1 MLTKFT
7 FLVVVCVAMAMAIE
21 WEFKEYE
28 GGHVFGFLCR
38 QLDEFLD
45 DVDPKYIPNI
55 LSQLDG
61 PLEIDDQCWITLKT
75 PNFRAMDG

>member
-7 FLVVVCVAMAMAIE
+7 FLVVVCVAMATAIE
-21 WEFKEYE
+21 WQFKEYQ
-28 GGHVFGFLCR
+28 GGHVFGFPCH

-45 DVDPKYIPNI
+45 DVDPKYLKNI
-55 LSQLDG
+55 LSQLHG
-61 PLEIDDQCWITLKT
+61 PLEIDDQCLMTLKT